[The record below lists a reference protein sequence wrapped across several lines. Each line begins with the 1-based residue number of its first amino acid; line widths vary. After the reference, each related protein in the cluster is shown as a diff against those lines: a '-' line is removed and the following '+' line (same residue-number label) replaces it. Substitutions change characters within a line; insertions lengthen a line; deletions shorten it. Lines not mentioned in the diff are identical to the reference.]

1 MQSTIVLEEPESMVS
16 KRVVQ
21 KIYESEKHAILG
33 EKCFSLSKQ
42 ATDRDRID
50 ALYEEGIRFLK
61 PSKYSLTTHV
71 RQGIKFEPSEE
82 QVWKRM
88 RVHILNKI
96 RRSRVE
102 F

>member
-1 MQSTIVLEEPESMVS
+1 MQYAIVLEDPPMSGS
-16 KRVVQ
+16 KYIVE

-33 EKCFSLSKQ
+33 EKCFVLSKQ
-42 ATDRDRID
+42 ATDPDRID

-61 PSKYSLTTHV
+61 PSKYSLTAHV

-82 QVWKRM
+82 QLWKRM
-88 RVHILNKI
+88 RVQILNKI

-102 F
+102 